1 LQLLYSE
8 ALVSHEEL
16 EAFWGDGRMP
26 PAPLGALSRGGG
38 GVEASFRRWGRRVT
52 STPRCTENTKTSPRI
67 GGCSY
72 FVFYKSPKLSFV

>member
-1 LQLLYSE
+1 MQLLYSE

-38 GVEASFRRWGRRVT
+38 G
-52 STPRCTENTKTSPRI
+52 
-67 GGCSY
+67 GGVIPEVGKEGNVDS
-72 FVFYKSPKLSFV
+72 